1 MKAHLS
7 TIRISSKK
15 ANLIAQLVRG
25 MKVSE
30 AVDILKFTPKK
41 AAPILKKLIESAAA
55 NAVNNFKQTAE
66 TLQIKEIIVN
76 EGPTYKRRNPVS
88 KGRAHPIKKRTSHI
102 TVKLEAGMTEV
113 AAAPKPKA
121 TKKTTE
127 ETK

>member
-1 MKAHLS
+1 MKAHLN

-30 AVDILKFTPKK
+30 AVDILRFTPKK

-55 NAVNNFKQTAE
+55 NAVNNFKQNAE
-66 TLQIKEIIVN
+66 SLQIKEIIVN

-102 TVKLEAGMTEV
+102 TVKLEAAMPV
-113 AAAPKPKA
+113 AETKPQP
-121 TKKTTE
+121 TTE
-127 ETK
+127 DTK